1 MKNELSRIGINDTP
15 ASRVL
20 LEKHL
25 NDVLKN
31 PNNISAT
38 EVRTYIA
45 KELPDKPVV
54 EYTATTRESFL
65 MGPGGGV
72 MVESVWDDER
82 LLTIIIKGGK

>member
-1 MKNELSRIGINDTP
+1 MSFFACSKSIGIHDTP
-15 ASRVL
+15 ASRTL

-25 NDVLKN
+25 NDILKN

-54 EYTATTRESFL
+54 EYTATTEKAS
-65 MGPGGGV
+65 
-72 MVESVWDDER
+72 
-82 LLTIIIKGGK
+82 